1 MTESSDHNPNSADG
15 ADAPSAVVTR
25 PKRGRLSPV
34 WLIPLGAALIGA
46 WLIYQNIVS
55 KGPQLTLA
63 LDTADGIEAGN
74 TLIKVRSV
82 EVGHVTQLRLADD
95 YTGAVVTVQ
104 MDPDTDKLLAE
115 DSRFWIVKPR
125 VGRQG
130 ISGLGTILSG
140 AYIQLQPGS
149 ADDTRY
155 RFDVRDSPPAITTDE
170 PGISLQLTSNN
181 DNSLAV
187 GDPIIYQGQTVG
199 QIESANFNVEQKRM
213 DYQVFIREPFSTL
226 VSDTTQFWLRSG
238 IDFHLGSEGVDV
250 QLGSIQSVL
259 AGGVTF
265 GRPNGVEAG
274 TPASS
279 GAHYELYATRNA
291 AVQDRFDDKI
301 EYVILLDDSVR
312 GLSPGAPVEYRGLRV
327 GTVEEVPFFRDNFN
341 FERYSNFKIP
351 VLIAIEP
358 QRPANS
364 WADWSDQVW
373 HENLQRFFEH
383 GLRATIKS
391 GNLLTGAMFID
402 MQFGSPNPDYQAGV
416 LGDYPV
422 FPSEPSSITSIQ
434 QQLSSLMDRLNAIDV
449 RPIVDELKHTLDTS
463 NATLD
468 ELHKATLSIN
478 RLLSDSDTRALP
490 AELRQSLAALQK
502 TLDSYQQ
509 GAPAYDEFNRSMN
522 RLNRVLDDVAPLAR
536 TLRNDP
542 NALIF
547 GPPDG
552 KDPVPKAAR

>member
-1 MTESSDHNPNSADG
+1 M
-15 ADAPSAVVTR
+15 
-25 PKRGRLSPV
+25 SPV

-55 KGPQLTLA
+55 KGPEITLA
-63 LDTADGIEAGN
+63 VATADGIEAGS
-74 TLIKVRSV
+74 TQVKVRSV
-82 EVGHVTQLRLADD
+82 EVGHVTQVHLADD
-95 YTGAVVTVQ
+95 YNGAIVTVR
-104 MDPDTDKLLAE
+104 MDPDTADLLVA

-149 ADDTRY
+149 SDTEQY
-155 RFDVRDSPPAITTDE
+155 EFDVRDSAPAISTDE
-170 PGISLQLTSNN
+170 PGISFSLTSDN

-199 QIESANFNVEQKRM
+199 QIESTHFNIEKKRM
-213 DYQVFIREPFSTL
+213 DYQVFVREPFSTL

-238 IDFHLGSEGVDV
+238 IDFHLGSDGVDV

-265 GRPNGVEAG
+265 GQPDGVENG
-274 TPASS
+274 KPAQD

-327 GTVEEVPFFRDNFN
+327 GTVEEVPFFRDDFD
-341 FERYSNFKIP
+341 FKRYSNFKIP

-358 QRPANS
+358 QRPSNS
-364 WADWSDQVW
+364 WSNWSDAQW
-373 HENLQRFFEH
+373 RENMERFFKN

-402 MQFGSPNPDYQAGV
+402 MQFENGGDDYQAST
-416 LGDYPV
+416 LGDYAV
-422 FPSEPSSITSIQ
+422 FPSVPSSITSIQ

-449 RPIVDELKHTLDTS
+449 RPIVNDLKHTLETS

-468 ELHKATLSIN
+468 ELHKATRSIN

-490 AELRQSLAALQK
+490 GEVRESLSQLQQ
-502 TLDSYQQ
+502 TLDGFQQ
-509 GAPAYDEFNRSMN
+509 GAPAYDQLDRSMN

-552 KDPVPKAAR
+552 KDPIPKAAR

>member
-1 MTESSDHNPNSADG
+1 MSDSSDNATNDRHE
-15 ADAPSAVVTR
+15 AVLSKPR
-25 PKRGRLSPV
+25 RFRLSPV

-46 WLIYQNIVS
+46 WLIYQNVMS
-55 KGPQLTLA
+55 KGPEITLSV
-63 LDTADGIEAGN
+63 DTADGIEAGS

-82 EVGHVTQLRLADD
+82 EVGHVTRVHLADD
-95 YTGAVVTVQ
+95 YNGALVTVQ
-104 MDPDTDKLLAE
+104 MDPDTSELLVA

-149 ADDTRY
+149 AGQSKR
-155 RFDVRDSPPAITTDE
+155 RFDVRDSAPAISTDE
-170 PGISLQLTSNN
+170 PGLGLNLVSDN

-199 QIESANFNVEQKRM
+199 QIEAATFNVDAKRM
-213 DYQVFIREPFSTL
+213 DYQIFIREPFSTL

-238 IDFHLGSEGVDV
+238 IDFHLGSDGVDV

-265 GRPNGVEAG
+265 GTPEDVVPG
-274 TPASS
+274 TAARS
-279 GAHYELYATRNA
+279 GETYQLYATRNA
-291 AVQDRFDDKI
+291 ATEDRYDDKI

-312 GLSPGAPVEYRGLRV
+312 GLNPGAPVEYRGLRV
-327 GTVEEVPFFRDNFN
+327 GSVEEVPFFREEFDFG
-341 FERYSNFKIP
+341 RYKNFKIP

-358 QRPANS
+358 QRPANA
-364 WADWSDQVW
+364 WAEWTDQQW
-373 HENLQRFFEH
+373 RDNMKRFFGN

-391 GNLLTGAMFID
+391 GNLLTGSTFID
-402 MQFGSPNPDYQAGV
+402 TQFETGANYEPEKMGAYD
-416 LGDYPV
+416 V
-422 FPSEPSSITSIQ
+422 FPSVPSSITGIQ

-449 RPIVDELKHTLDTS
+449 RPIVDDLKHTLETT

-468 ELHKATLSIN
+468 EMHKATRSIN
-478 RLLSDSDTRALP
+478 ALLSDRDTRALP
-490 AELRQSLAALQK
+490 REVRQSLGELQS
-502 TLDSYQQ
+502 TLDSFQQ
-509 GAPAYDEFNRSMN
+509 GAPAYDKFNRTME
-522 RLNRVLDDVAPLAR
+522 RLNRVLDDAAPLTR

-552 KDPVPKAAR
+552 DDPTPKAAR

>member
-1 MTESSDHNPNSADG
+1 MSQPSDPHSPEPDTH
-15 ADAPSAVVTR
+15 DDHSAVLSSPR
-25 PKRGRLSPV
+25 RWRLSPV

-46 WLIYQNIVS
+46 WLLYQNIMS
-55 KGPQLTLA
+55 KGPEITLTV
-63 LDTADGIEAGN
+63 DTADGIEAGS

-82 EVGHVTQLRLADD
+82 EVGHVTSVHLSDD
-95 YTGAVVTVQ
+95 YNGAIITVQ
-104 MDPDTDKLLAE
+104 MDPDTGELLVA

-149 ADDTRY
+149 AEKTKR
-155 RFDVRDSPPAITTDE
+155 RFDVRDSAPAISTDE
-170 PGISLQLTSNN
+170 PGLSLKLISDN

-199 QIESANFNVEQKRM
+199 QIESANFNVDAKRM
-213 DYQVFIREPFSTL
+213 DYQIFIREPFSTL

-238 IDFHLGSEGVDV
+238 IDFHLGSDGVDV

-265 GRPNGVEAG
+265 G
-274 TPASS
+274 TPEGMAPGNKPDS
-279 GAHYELYATRNA
+279 GATYELYATRNA
-291 AVQDRFDDKI
+291 AVQDRYDDKI

-327 GTVEEVPFFRDNFN
+327 GTVEQVPFFRDNFD
-341 FERYSNFKIP
+341 FKRYSNFKIP
-351 VLIAIEP
+351 VLIALEP
-358 QRPANS
+358 QRPSNA
-364 WADWSDQVW
+364 WADWSDEEW
-373 HENLQRFFEH
+373 RTNMQRFFNN

-391 GNLLTGAMFID
+391 GNLLTGSTFID
-402 MQFGSPNPDYQAGV
+402 TQFGNDDDYEPSMMGE
-416 LGDYPV
+416 YHV
-422 FPSEPSSITSIQ
+422 FPSVPSSITSIQ

-449 RPIVDELKHTLDTS
+449 RPIVDDLKHTLETT

-468 ELHKATLSIN
+468 EMHKATRSIN
-478 RLLSDSDTRALP
+478 QLLSDSDTRALP
-490 AELRQSLAALQK
+490 REVRQSLSELQT
-502 TLDSYQQ
+502 TLDSFQQ
-509 GAPAYDEFNRSMN
+509 GAPAYSKFNQTMD
-522 RLNRVLDDVAPLAR
+522 RLNRVLDDAAPLTR

-547 GPPDG
+547 GPPNGD
-552 KDPVPKAAR
+552 DPIPKAAR